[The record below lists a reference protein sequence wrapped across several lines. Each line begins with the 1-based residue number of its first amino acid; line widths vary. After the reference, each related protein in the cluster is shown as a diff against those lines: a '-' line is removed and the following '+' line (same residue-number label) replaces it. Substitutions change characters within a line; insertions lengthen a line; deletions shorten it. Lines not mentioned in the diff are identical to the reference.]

1 MERTGVRAYLYAL
14 VVLLS
19 FAAHVDAQTR
29 AAIVRPTG
37 SPAYDLSREV
47 TLNATVSSVLARP
60 SPGMVWGAHL
70 LLRTLTGNVDASLG
84 RFAFAGKGALV
95 VKPGQQVTV
104 TGLMASIHGQP
115 VLLTRIVQVGGT
127 AYVLRSVHGIP
138 MSPTARTRA
147 LAKGVLQGGQL

>member
-47 TLNATVSSVLARP
+47 TLSGTVSNVLAKP

-70 LLRTLTGNVDASLG
+70 LLRTATGSVDASLG
-84 RFAFAGKGALV
+84 RFAFVGKGALV
-95 VKPGQQVTV
+95 VKPGQQLAV
-104 TGLMASIHGQP
+104 TGVMASIHGQP
-115 VLLTRIVQVGGT
+115 VLLARIVQVGSQ
-127 AYVLRSVHGIP
+127 AYLLRSVHGIP
-138 MSPTARTRA
+138 LSPTARTRA
-147 LAKGVLQGGQL
+147 LAKGAPQGGQL